1 MQEKH
6 IVVIHYNE
14 DRNILINKL
23 KDSKYS
29 YTVYHKGNDP
39 QPNDIF
45 LKNYGTGDW
54 VIFKH
59 IVDNYDNLPEYL
71 IFTQANPDD
80 HVHEFL
86 LAIESTFTSGFGSFC
101 YARSFHSQYREEEE
115 HFYPVRLLLDKFGI
129 EYHNDTNARKSLY
142 YCQPGV
148 IFYVSRDRI
157 KQRPKEFYQ
166 NIINL
171 EMDDLL
177 LCNNLMI
184 YSKHPDYFYNYLYSK
199 FKNFRKF
206 DKKKLM
212 LKIMKNSIGKNDGYF
227 SSTIE
232 PLYWHIFADL
242 ELLEKLKRSEMAL
255 NNKLY
260 FDTNE
265 NNYSGKIFSIY
276 PFDHNPQKQSM
287 NFKLLENDWFDWN
300 CPNYLKWREK
310 LIEKTIW
317 EGEQRGFDGRQLLEF
332 YERVGYK
339 HISL

>member
-6 IVVIHYNE
+6 IVIIHYNE

-23 KDSKYS
+23 KDSKYPH
-29 YTVYHKGNDP
+29 TVYHKGNDP
-39 QPNDIF
+39 QEGDVF
-45 LKNYGTGDW
+45 LKNHGTGDW

-59 IVDNYDNLPEYL
+59 IVDNYENLPEYL

-101 YARSFHSQYREEEE
+101 YARSFHSQYREEEVA
-115 HFYPVRLLLDKFGI
+115 FYPARLLLDKIGI
-129 EYHNDTNARKSLY
+129 EYHNDTNSRKNLY

-171 EMDDLL
+171 ELNDFL
-177 LCNNLMI
+177 LCNDLMI
-184 YSKHPDYFYNYLYSK
+184 YSKHPDYFYNFLYSK
-199 FKNFRKF
+199 FKDYRKF
-206 DKKKLM
+206 DRKKLI
-212 LKIMKNSIGKNDGYF
+212 LKAMKNIGKNDGYF
-227 SSTIE
+227 SSTME
-232 PLYWHIFADL
+232 PLYWHIFADIN
-242 ELLEKLKRSEMAL
+242 LLEKLKKSEITS

-260 FDTNE
+260 FDTKE
-265 NNYSGKIFSIY
+265 KTYTGKSFNLP
-276 PFDHNPQKQSM
+276 PFNSNPQVQSI

-300 CPNYLKWREK
+300 CSHYLKWREK
-310 LIEKTIW
+310 LIEKTIC
-317 EGEQRGFDGRQLLEF
+317 EGEQRGFDGKQLLEF
-332 YERVGYK
+332 YERIGYK